1 MRYTLILMLSLLSL
15 ITMAEVP
22 SVQPDGKRPRMEEL
36 RQNKW
41 TFIVT
46 KAKLTDAE
54 VAKVKPLYDV
64 YEQKLWSLLENN
76 RETFRAMRKK
86 NQNDKPDFEK
96 LNETWINFEL
106 LKAQYQKDYY
116 LKLKKV
122 VSAETIHKL
131 LKAENSFARDLMK
144 NGPKG
149 PNNRD

>member
-1 MRYTLILMLSLLSL
+1 MTFLSL
-15 ITMAEVP
+15 ITLAEIPVLP
-22 SVQPDGKRPRMEEL
+22 QPEGKRPRMEEL

-41 TFIVT
+41 SFIVS
-46 KAKLTDAE
+46 KARLSDAE
-54 VAKVKPLYDV
+54 AARVKPLYDV
-64 YEQKLWSLLENN
+64 YENKLWSLLEKN

-86 NQNDKPDFEK
+86 DQNEKPDFEK

-122 VSAETIHKL
+122 VPEETIHRM
-131 LKAENSFARDLMK
+131 LKAESSFARDLMRNGP

-149 PNNRD
+149 PNSRD